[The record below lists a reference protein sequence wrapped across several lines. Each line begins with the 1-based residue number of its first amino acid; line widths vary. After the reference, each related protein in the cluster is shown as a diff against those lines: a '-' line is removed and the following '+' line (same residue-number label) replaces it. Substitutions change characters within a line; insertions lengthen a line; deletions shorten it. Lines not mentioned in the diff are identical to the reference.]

1 MSDQDSAEGKP
12 KSAVGYG
19 RPPVNRQFK
28 PGQSGNPKGRP
39 KGQKNFATI
48 LGETLHQK
56 IPVRDKNGKTRW
68 LTKQQVMYEVMTNKA
83 VNGDA
88 KAFTAVFQLA
98 DKHGALEYQPPTTSV
113 SEDLRRRLEE
123 LSQSMTRLAPQQPP
137 EPDPL
142 QETQNDAPAS
152 DSAKE
157 K

>member
-48 LGETLHQK
+48 FGETLHQK
-56 IPVRDKNGKTRW
+56 ILVRDKNGKTRW
-68 LTKQQVMYEVMTNKA
+68 LTKQQAMCEVMTNKA

-98 DKHGALEYQPPTTSV
+98 DKHGALEYQPPGMSV
-113 SEDLRRRLEE
+113 SKDLERRLKE
-123 LSQSMTRLAPQQPP
+123 LSQSMGRLAPQPAT
-137 EPDPL
+137 EPDTL
-142 QETQNDAPAS
+142 QEAQNDAPTS